1 MKKNCWIR
9 ILVIILAVLLLILVI
24 ALSVRIVAALKNA
37 PGGGV
42 IAVITVDGEVR
53 ERIDLTKV
61 QESRDLV
68 IETAY
73 GKNTVHVEQGAIS
86 VTEADCPDRI
96 CVAMGRLTTDGGLPI
111 ICMPHRLMIEI
122 EDGTLDG

>member
-1 MKKNCWIR
+1 MKKNCWIWIR
-9 ILVIILAVLLLILVI
+9 VIIVLALMIALAVAVFN
-24 ALSVRIVAALKNA
+24 NA
-37 PGGGV
+37 RSRGV
-42 IAVITVDGEVR
+42 MAVITVDGEVR